1 MEYRRQRY
9 FEITDDLL
17 ASRGQRFINYLIDYV
32 VQILLLLGLGFV
44 LGLIAI
50 VTNNQELVNSFEHL
64 SRLQEYALGLGM
76 VLLYYNIFEIFFAR
90 TVGKFIT
97 KTMVVTE
104 DGEKPDSQ
112 TILTRTLCR
121 CIPFDALSFLG
132 SGRGWHDSISK
143 TYVVN
148 KDALKEKKDLFY
160 SFDEIGKPQEEN

>member
-17 ASRGQRFINYLIDYV
+17 ASQGERFINYLIDYV

-76 VLLYYNIFEIFFAR
+76 VLIYY
-90 TVGKFIT
+90 
-97 KTMVVTE
+97 
-104 DGEKPDSQ
+104 
-112 TILTRTLCR
+112 
-121 CIPFDALSFLG
+121 LSLI
-132 SGRGWHDSISK
+132 HI
-143 TYVVN
+143 
-148 KDALKEKKDLFY
+148 
-160 SFDEIGKPQEEN
+160 